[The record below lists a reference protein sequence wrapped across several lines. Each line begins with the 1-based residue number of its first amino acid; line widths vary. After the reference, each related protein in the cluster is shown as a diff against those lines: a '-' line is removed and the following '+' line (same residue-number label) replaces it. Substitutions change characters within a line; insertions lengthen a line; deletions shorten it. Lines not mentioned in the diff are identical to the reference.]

1 MMMVVDQ
8 GVCYVPVSVLVPVEF
23 VPTGGMPPV
32 QTTRVESD
40 LSDQEVQMLCKSV
53 GMKNIGPYWIRK
65 QIAEILWM
73 EVRAIRT
80 LIWGELHLQNSPDLG
95 KEEKKTV
102 TIAVRDWV
110 ITSLWSAW
118 IGPVEKRL
126 QAAKRQETLSWIL
139 ERLVFFDSARE
150 VAQPCI
156 SRLFGGLR
164 KALKKNVDG
173 EVPQVHPRLEAYVQ
187 QFLQMQDYAALKKA
201 LLIQSVMRMR
211 GSSTDKGKILHFLC
225 DWSARVLLTRER
237 VKFLSNGFHTVKE
250 RLQRKWPKV
259 AVGRVW
265 NQLQPNIG
273 TYQRRL
279 EELTFR
285 HTDKIVIRWG
295 LDWATRLQ
303 DAVSGKEMAAFVV
316 TTCVG
321 QEIPWKEHG
330 QVGELAHIPAP
341 HDFPLKIIEVN
352 GEPTSELSGSGEDE
366 EFSEAATS
374 DSGELSTVA
383 PVIVPA
389 RKRWADIRDDD
400 DDSEGEE
407 QW

>member
-1 MMMVVDQ
+1 MMMMVVDQ

-95 KEEKKTV
+95 CLAQV
-102 TIAVRDWV
+102 LPVSICGRDF
-110 ITSLWSAW
+110 
-118 IGPVEKRL
+118 PL

-164 KALKKNVDG
+164 KALKKVVDG

-211 GSSTDKGKILHFLC
+211 GSSILAEIGRDMGPDC
-225 DWSARVLLTRER
+225 RLLVT
-237 VKFLSNGFHTVKE
+237 HTHIYKS
-250 RLQRKWPKV
+250 
-259 AVGRVW
+259 
-265 NQLQPNIG
+265 
-273 TYQRRL
+273 
-279 EELTFR
+279 
-285 HTDKIVIRWG
+285 H
-295 LDWATRLQ
+295 
-303 DAVSGKEMAAFVV
+303 
-316 TTCVG
+316 
-321 QEIPWKEHG
+321 
-330 QVGELAHIPAP
+330 LA
-341 HDFPLKIIEVN
+341 
-352 GEPTSELSGSGEDE
+352 
-366 EFSEAATS
+366 
-374 DSGELSTVA
+374 
-383 PVIVPA
+383 
-389 RKRWADIRDDD
+389 
-400 DDSEGEE
+400 
-407 QW
+407 